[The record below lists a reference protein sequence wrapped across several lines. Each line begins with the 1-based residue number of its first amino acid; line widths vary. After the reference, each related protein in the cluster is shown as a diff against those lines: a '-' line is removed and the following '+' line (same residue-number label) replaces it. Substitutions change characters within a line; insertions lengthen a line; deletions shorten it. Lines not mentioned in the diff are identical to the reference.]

1 MRNSPLPRM
10 SRRGRVTV
18 GVLVGVF
25 LLFTLLGWGIDAY
38 TDYLWFNEVHFTN
51 VFTGVLLTRL
61 LLFVVIGV
69 AIALV
74 IAANLYLAYRLRPLL
89 RPHSAE
95 QATLERY
102 RMVIGPRLGTWI
114 TVLTVIIGFFAGL
127 SAQGR
132 WKDWMLF
139 RNAVPF
145 GVKDPQFHVDLS
157 FYVFDYPIWRYLLG
171 VGFTAI
177 VLSVI
182 GSLAVHYLFGGV
194 RLQGVGDRMTTAARA
209 HLTTLVAIF
218 VLLKAVAYVLDRR
231 ALLLAQHVS
240 PGLYGAGYTDVN
252 ALLPAK
258 EILAYIS
265 IVVAVAIIVFSNAG
279 MRNLVWPGVSL
290 ALLAISAVAI
300 GGIYPLAVQN
310 FEVKPS
316 LADKEAPYIQRSI
329 DATRTAFDLGSS
341 SPAVPA
347 QTDNFTPKPTLA
359 TNTSA
364 QNVRIVDPQLVS
376 QAFTQ
381 AQQYRGFYD
390 FGKKLDVDRYTLA
403 GAKTPSDYVVGV
415 REMNDD
421 KLTTQQRNWI
431 NRHTVYTHGYGLVA
445 APANK
450 VVCNGLPYFV
460 SGFLTNSQ
468 PATGTPTGSTN
479 QQECSSPTDQIP
491 VDHPQIYYGEEST
504 EYAIVGQTDSTKHVE
519 FDRPAPDA
527 TGQTAGNNNSEAGEY
542 STYDGKGG
550 VPIGSFFR
558 RLVFSIKNADSNF
571 LLSDAINKDSK
582 MMYIRDP
589 RSRVEKVAPFL
600 TIDGDPYPAVVD
612 GRIVWILDGYTT
624 ASTYPYSQK
633 INLAT
638 ETRDELTG
646 QGQFAL
652 DRDDVNYMRNSVKAT
667 VDAYDGTVK
676 LYQFDEQDPV
686 LKAWNKAFGGHL
698 IIPKAQIPP
707 ELAQHFRYPQDMF
720 KVQRN
725 LLTKFH
731 VTDPHAFFSGQDFWQ
746 VPNAPD
752 NPQSNVRQPPYYLN
766 IQLPQQAG
774 TTFQLTAAVTPYNRE
789 NLAALISGY
798 YDAGDN
804 PHLQITEVPDQ
815 TVTPGPVQVHQKM
828 TNNTAVR
835 TELLGLLS
843 NSSQSQVQVLYG
855 NLITLPVD
863 NGILYVEPVYVK
875 AGNQDTA
882 APLLQKVLMSYG
894 DGGTYVVLAN
904 NLQDGLNAL
913 SKQAGTNPGSG
924 TTAPTQPNAPPANL
938 SGQLADAAA
947 KVDQAIENV
956 RNAQKSGDFAKYGQ
970 ALQQLDQAMS
980 DFQNAQKAA
989 GQPATGPTV
998 TPSGSAPATPSA
1010 PASGNPSP
1018 TPSG

>member
-1 MRNSPLPRM
+1 M

-38 TDYLWFNEVHFTN
+38 TDYLWFNEVHYVN
-51 VFTGVLLTRL
+51 VFSGVLLTRL

-69 AIALV
+69 VVALI

-145 GVKDPQFHVDLS
+145 GVKDPQFHVDIS
-157 FYVFDYPIWRYLLG
+157 FYVFNYPIWRYLLG

-182 GSLAVHYLFGGV
+182 GSLAIHYLFGGV

-209 HLTTLVAIF
+209 HLTTLVAVF
-218 VLLKAVAYVLDRR
+218 VLFKAVAYVLDRR

-341 SPAVPA
+341 SPSVPA
-347 QTDNFTPKPTLA
+347 QTNNFTPGPALA

-390 FGKKLDVDRYTLA
+390 FGKKLDVDRYTIDNA
-403 GAKTPSDYVVGV
+403 TSDYVVGV

-460 SGFLTNSQ
+460 SGFLTDSQ
-468 PATGTPTGSTN
+468 PATSTPTGNGNGS
-479 QQECSSPTDQIP
+479 QQDCASSKDQIP
-491 VDHPQIYYGEEST
+491 VDHPQIYFGEEST
-504 EYAIVGQTDSTKHVE
+504 EYAIVGQTDPAKHVE
-519 FDRPAPDA
+519 FDRPAPDSSS
-527 TGQTAGNNNSEAGEY
+527 QTSGNTSNNSEAGEY

-558 RLVFSIKNADSNF
+558 RLVFSVKNADSNF

-582 MMYIRDP
+582 LMYIRDP

-612 GRIVWILDGYTT
+612 NRIVWILDGYTT

-676 LYQFDEQDPV
+676 LYQFDDQDPV

-707 ELAQHFRYPQDMF
+707 SLAAHFRYPQDMF

-766 IQLPQQAG
+766 IQLPQQNT

-798 YDAGDN
+798 YDARDQ

-828 TNNTAVR
+828 NNNTAVR

-875 AGNQDTA
+875 AGNQDTS

-904 NLQDGLNAL
+904 NLKDGLDKLVAL
-913 SKQAGTNPGSG
+913 GKQAGTNPPSSG
-924 TTAPTQPNAPPANL
+924 TTTQPNAPPTNL
-938 SGQLADAAA
+938 SSQLAAAAA
-947 KVDQAIENV
+947 KVDTAIDNV
-956 RNAQKSGDFAKYGQ
+956 RTAQQSGDFAKYGE
-970 ALQQLDQAMS
+970 ALKQLDQAMT
-980 DFQNAQKAA
+980 DFQAAQKAA
-989 GQPATGPTV
+989 AGQSTTGPTANPSASV
-998 TPSGSAPATPSA
+998 TPTPTA
-1010 PASGNPSP
+1010 PASGTPSA

>member
-38 TDYLWFNEVHFTN
+38 TDYLWFNEVHFVN
-51 VFTGVLLTRL
+51 VFSGVLLTRL
-61 LLFVVIGV
+61 LLFVVIGLVV
-69 AIALV
+69 ALI

-102 RMVIGPRLGTWI
+102 RTVIGPRLGTWI

-157 FYVFDYPIWRYLLG
+157 FYVFDYPLWRYLLG
-171 VGFTAI
+171 VGFTAV

-182 GSLAVHYLFGGV
+182 GSLAIHYLFGGV

-329 DATRTAFDLGSS
+329 DATRTAFGLTGTTPTTPYKANNVTPG
-341 SPAVPA
+341 PA
-347 QTDNFTPKPTLA
+347 LA
-359 TNTSA
+359 ASTSA
-364 QNVRIVDPQLVS
+364 QNVRLIDPQLVS

-381 AQQYRGFYD
+381 AQQSRGFYD
-390 FGKKLDVDRYTLA
+390 FGKKLDVDRYTIN
-403 GAKTPSDYVVGV
+403 GVTSDYVVGA
-415 REMNDD
+415 REINDD
-421 KLTTQQRNWI
+421 KLTAQQRNWL

-445 APANK
+445 APANQ

-460 SGFLTNSQ
+460 SGFLGNDR
-468 PATGTPTGSTN
+468 PPG
-479 QQECSSPTDQIP
+479 CSSATEEIK
-491 VDHPQIYYGEEST
+491 VDKPQIYYGEQST
-504 EYAIVGQTDSTKHVE
+504 EYAIVGQTDPNKKVE
-519 FDRPAPDA
+519 FDRPQESTSAPA
-527 TGQTAGNNNSEAGEY
+527 TTSPDAGEY

-571 LLSDAINKDSK
+571 LLSDAVNKDSK
-582 MMYIRDP
+582 LMYIRDP

-600 TIDGDPYPAVVD
+600 TIDGDPYPAAVD

-624 ASTYPYSQK
+624 SSTYPYSQK
-633 INLAT
+633 VNLAT

-652 DRDDVNYMRNSVKAT
+652 DRDNVNYMRNSVKAT
-667 VDAYDGTVK
+667 VDAYDGTVT
-676 LYQFDEQDPV
+676 LYQFDDQDPV

-698 IIPKAQIPP
+698 IVPKADTPAD
-707 ELAQHFRYPQDMF
+707 LAAHFRYPQDLF

-752 NPQSNVRQPPYYLN
+752 DPSSNVKQPPYYLN
-766 IQLPQQAG
+766 VQLPGQ
-774 TTFQLTAAVTPYNRE
+774 TSTNFQLTAAVTPFNRE
-789 NLAALISGY
+789 NLAALVSGSY
-798 YDAGDN
+798 VN
-804 PHLQITEVPDQ
+804 NQPKLQVIEVPDQ
-815 TVTPGPVQVHQKM
+815 TVIPGPVQVHQKM
-828 TNNTAVR
+828 TNNASVR
-835 TELLGLLS
+835 TQLLGLLS

-855 NLITLPVD
+855 NLISLPVD

-894 DGGTYVVLAN
+894 DGGTYVVLADS
-904 NLQDGLNAL
+904 LKEGLDQL
-913 SKQAGTNPGSG
+913 VLLGKQAATGTNPGGNTG
-924 TTAPTQPNAPPANL
+924 TTQPNAPPANL
-938 SGQLADAAA
+938 SGQLAAAAA
-947 KVDQAIENV
+947 KLDTAINNV
-956 RNAQKSGDFAKYGQ
+956 RTAQQSGDFAKYGE
-970 ALQQLDQAMS
+970 ALQQLDQAMT

-989 GQPATGPTV
+989 GTPAAGPSVGPSTGA
-998 TPSGSAPATPSA
+998 SATPSVG
-1010 PASGNPSP
+1010 ASGSPSP